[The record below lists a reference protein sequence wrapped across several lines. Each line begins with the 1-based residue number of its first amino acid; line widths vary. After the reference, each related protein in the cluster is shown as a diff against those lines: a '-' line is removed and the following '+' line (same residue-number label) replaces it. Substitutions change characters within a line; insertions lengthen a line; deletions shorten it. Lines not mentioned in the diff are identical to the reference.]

1 MAVVSL
7 KDVHKFYP
15 LGKERIE
22 AVRGVS
28 FDIEKGEFAAVSGPS
43 GSDKST
49 ILNMIGLI
57 DLPSSGSI
65 VIGDTDVYDGV
76 DLADAETVNTRWSS
90 AGPDKKDCKKKK
102 VRIAI
107 PAKLDRRITAL
118 RRSHIGFIFQTF
130 NLIPVLNIYEN
141 IEFPLLLE
149 SKDKNSMSP
158 VDDFSK
164 AEKEE
169 WINYLIEKVG
179 LTEWKNHKANE
190 LSGGQRQRVAITR
203 ALVTKAPVILADEPT
218 ANLDSKN
225 SEQILKLMKSL
236 NKDPDLQTTF
246 IFSTH
251 DSRIVDMCDH
261 VVHILDG
268 QVINDEH
275 KEGSDI
281 YKI

>member
-43 GSDKST
+43 GSGKST

-90 AGPDKKDCKKKK
+90 SGPDKKDGKRKK
-102 VRIAI
+102 VRLAI
-107 PAKLDRRITAL
+107 PSKLDRRITAL
-118 RRSHIGFIFQTF
+118 RRSHLGFIFQTF
-130 NLIPVLNIYEN
+130 NLIPVLNVYEN

-149 SKDKNSMSP
+149 SKDKNSKSP
-158 VDDFSK
+158 VDDFTK
-164 AEKEE
+164 AQKEE

-179 LTEWKNHKANE
+179 LTDWKTHKAYE
-190 LSGGQRQRVAITR
+190 LSGGQRQRVAIAR

-268 QVINDEH
+268 QVTNDEH
-275 KEGSDI
+275 KEGSDV

>member
-7 KDVHKFYP
+7 KDVHKSYP

-43 GSDKST
+43 GSGKST

-57 DLPSSGSI
+57 DLPSDGTI
-65 VIGDTDVYDGV
+65 IIGDTNVYDGV
-76 DLADAETVNTRWSS
+76 NLEDAEVINTRWSS
-90 AGPDKKDCKKKK
+90 SGPDKKDGKKKK

-130 NLIPVLNIYEN
+130 NLIPVLNVYEN
-141 IEFPLLLE
+141 VEFPLLLE
-149 SKDKNSMSP
+149 SKDKNSKSP

-164 AEKEE
+164 AQKEE

-179 LTEWKNHKANE
+179 LTDWKNHKANE
-190 LSGGQRQRVAITR
+190 LSGGQRQRVAIAR

-225 SEQILKLMKSL
+225 SEQILSLMKSL

-275 KEGSDI
+275 KTGSDI

>member
-7 KDVHKFYP
+7 SNVHKSYP

-43 GSDKST
+43 GSGKST

-90 AGPDKKDCKKKK
+90 AGPDKKDGKKKK

-130 NLIPVLNIYEN
+130 NLIPVLNVYEN

-149 SKDKNSMSP
+149 SKDKNSKSP
-158 VDDFSK
+158 VDDFTK
-164 AEKEE
+164 AQKEE
-169 WINYLIEKVG
+169 WINFLIEKVG
-179 LTEWKNHKANE
+179 LTDWKNHKANE
-190 LSGGQRQRVAITR
+190 LSGGQRQRVAIAR

-275 KEGSDI
+275 KEGSDV

>member
-43 GSDKST
+43 GSGKST

-65 VIGDTDVYDGV
+65 IIGDTDVYDGV
-76 DLADAETVNTRWSS
+76 DLADAEVINTRWSS
-90 AGPDKKDCKKKK
+90 AGPDKKDGKKKK
-102 VRIAI
+102 VRNAI
-107 PAKLDRRITAL
+107 PSKLDRRITAL
-118 RRSHIGFIFQTF
+118 RRSHLGFIFQTF
-130 NLIPVLNIYEN
+130 NLIPVLNVYEN
-141 IEFPLLLE
+141 VEFPLLLE
-149 SKDKNSMSP
+149 SKDKNSKSP

-179 LTEWKNHKANE
+179 LTDWKNHKANE
-190 LSGGQRQRVAITR
+190 LSGGQRQRVAIAR

-268 QVINDEH
+268 QVMNDEH
-275 KEGSDI
+275 KEGSDV